1 MGAEVANRDVGGA
14 VTLLAKTRNRLVAS
28 ILSLVIAGHQGIE
41 PCIDAFGERLDP
53 RS

>member
-1 MGAEVANRDVGGA
+1 MGAEVASKDVGG
-14 VTLLAKTRNRLVAS
+14 VTTFLAKSKNRLVAS
-28 ILSLVIAGHQGIE
+28 DFSFVIAGHQGIE